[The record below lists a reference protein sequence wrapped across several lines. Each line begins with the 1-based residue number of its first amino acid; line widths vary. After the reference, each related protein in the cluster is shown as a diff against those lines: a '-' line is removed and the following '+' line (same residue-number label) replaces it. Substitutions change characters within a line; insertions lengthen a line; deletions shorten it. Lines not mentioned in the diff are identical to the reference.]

1 MKNMLQKIVV
11 QCKYGGEQ
19 KANYNWG
26 SLFHGVLLQALPPEI
41 ADTLHQSR
49 LRPFSQYVLPRPD
62 DRHLTWIIG
71 LWDTGL
77 AGYIVQTVMSMNRIE
92 LQQKGITLEV
102 VEVQRNTQ
110 SVQDYFSRFF
120 TSSTPCRRYEVEFLT
135 PSTHKQNGGYALFPG
150 TELII
155 NSIIR
160 RYSAF
165 VQDVSLED
173 AEAIKQIAR
182 HTRIVR
188 YALHS
193 SVYYLEN
200 IKITGYMGRLTLV
213 ISGPEQLAR
222 LTGALLCFAEYCGL
236 GVKTALGMGAVRVKQ
251 IN

>member
-1 MKNMLQKIVV
+1 M
-11 QCKYGGEQ
+11 
-19 KANYNWG
+19 
-26 SLFHGVLLQALPPEI
+26 
-41 ADTLHQSR
+41 
-49 LRPFSQYVLPRPD
+49 
-62 DRHLTWIIG
+62 
-71 LWDTGL
+71 
-77 AGYIVQTVMSMNRIE
+77 
-92 LQQKGITLEV
+92 QQKGITLEV

>member
-1 MKNMLQKIVV
+1 MLQKIVV

-92 LQQKGITLEV
+92 LQQRNYPEV

-110 SVQDYFSRFF
+110 SVQDYFSRFLPQVPLAGAMKLNSN
-120 TSSTPCRRYEVEFLT
+120 TVHPQTER
-135 PSTHKQNGGYALFPG
+135 GYALFP
-150 TELII
+150 
-155 NSIIR
+155 
-160 RYSAF
+160 
-165 VQDVSLED
+165 
-173 AEAIKQIAR
+173 AR
-182 HTRIVR
+182 
-188 YALHS
+188 S
-193 SVYYLEN
+193 
-200 IKITGYMGRLTLV
+200 
-213 ISGPEQLAR
+213 
-222 LTGALLCFAEYCGL
+222 
-236 GVKTALGMGAVRVKQ
+236 
-251 IN
+251 